1 MSSYV
6 PQGRE
11 ALQPWLAHLR
21 DLLRDLRQLEAQ
33 KKRALSG
40 YRPLVQSRGP
50 VASGDQSLVI
60 AAFVGVFIE
69 LFYLALGV
77 SDLLSMVVM
86 TVVFVAVAYVLTNLV
101 WKIFKLRRTNE
112 VLVVISNRTFIA
124 RQLLATLLVADL
136 FLLVV
141 QFLLFPPVL
150 IVIVTGVAILVGI
163 VVGLLVTALSKKRA
177 SSFNA
182 RAEKTNLK
190 AMEVNASIE
199 QTALAISQRMNELS
213 RELHNEYIGI
223 FPNQYL
229 EENTVGYLLSLV
241 SNCRASSLP
250 EAINL
255 FEEEQHRMR
264 MERGQ
269 QQMIDEQ
276 QKMQRLQM
284 MSTVINT
291 AMQAATIS
299 EIRTQGQNIAAAA
312 SAPRTVEI
320 RRG

>member
-1 MSSYV
+1 MSSRV
-6 PQGRE
+6 PQDRE
-11 ALQPWLAHLR
+11 VLRAWLARLH

-33 KKRALSG
+33 KKQVLSR
-40 YRPLVQSRGP
+40 YRPLIPLRGP
-50 VASGDQSLVI
+50 VASGDQLLVI
-60 AAFVGVFIE
+60 TAFVGVFIE

-77 SDLLSMVVM
+77 SDLLTMVIM
-86 TVVFVAVAYVLTNLV
+86 TVVFVAVAYAVTNLV

-112 VLVVISNRTFIA
+112 VLVVISGRTFVA

-136 FLLVV
+136 FVLIV

-150 IVIVTGVAILVGI
+150 IAIVTGVAILVGI
-163 VVGLLVTALSKKRA
+163 VVGLFVTAVSKKRA
-177 SSFNA
+177 ARFNA
-182 RAEKTNLK
+182 QAEETNREAK
-190 AMEVNASIE
+190 MANASIE
-199 QTALAISQRMNELS
+199 QNALAISQRMNELS

-229 EENTVGYLLSLV
+229 EENAVGYLLSLV
-241 SNCRASSLP
+241 VNYRASTLP

-269 QQMIDEQ
+269 QQMIEEQ
-276 QKMQRLQM
+276 HKMQRLQM

-299 EIRTQGQNIAAAA
+299 EIRAQGQSIAAAA